1 MVNKDFWTMTYGRR
15 ASPFRIQKSEF
26 RNLKITFGGYG
37 AGVHLFPFRT
47 EKLSPASPMILH
59 LFVEK

>member
-1 MVNKDFWTMTYGRR
+1 MCQNHY
-15 ASPFRIQKSEF
+15 
-26 RNLKITFGGYG
+26 FGGYG